1 MRIVIVGAGGVG
13 GLLAGLLSQAGEE
26 VAVVA
31 RGAHLAAIR
40 EHGLRVEG
48 DMGSFTAKVEATD
61 SIESLA
67 PADAVFVA
75 TKAWQVAEVAP
86 RLPKLVREGTVVVPL
101 QNGVESALTL
111 LGGLWPGPVLGGLC
125 AVFSWIDAPG
135 VIRMA
140 GPPIWVKVGEWP
152 RGRSARVEALC
163 EVLRRA
169 GVDARPQEDVE
180 AAAWEKFLFI
190 DPFGAAG
197 ALAAAPIGAVRGTPE
212 TRALLGQLVTEVGT
226 LARARGAHLAADAEA
241 RTIAWFDRLAP
252 ESTASMQR
260 DLAAGRPSELLDQV
274 GAVVRMAADTGLEVP
289 AHRFALAALLPREKA
304 AREKA
309 AGQKKG

>member
-40 EHGLRVEG
+40 EQGLRVEG
-48 DMGSFTAKVEATD
+48 DMGTFTARVEASD
-61 SIESLA
+61 SIDALA
-67 PADAVFVA
+67 PGDAVFVA

-86 RLPKLVREGTVVVPL
+86 RLAHLVREGTVVLPL
-101 QNGVESALTL
+101 QNGVEAPLTL

-125 AVFSWIDAPG
+125 AVFSWIQAPG
-135 VIRMA
+135 VIRMV
-140 GPPIWVKVGEWP
+140 GPPIWVKAGEWP

-197 ALAAAPIGAVRGTPE
+197 ALAAAPMGAVRGTPE
-212 TRALLGQLVTEVGT
+212 TRALLEQLVAEVGA
-226 LARARGAHLAADAEA
+226 LARARGVNLPADAES
-241 RTIAWFDRLAP
+241 RTLAWFDRLAP
-252 ESTASMQR
+252 DSTASMQR
-260 DLAAGRPSELLDQV
+260 DLLAGRPSELLDQV
-274 GAVVRMAADTGLEVP
+274 GSVVRMAAETGVDAP

-304 AREKA
+304 ARQKA
-309 AGQKKG
+309 GLPAVG

>member
-48 DMGSFTAKVEATD
+48 DMGSFTARVEATD
-61 SIESLA
+61 SLDALA
-67 PADAVFVA
+67 PADAVLVA
-75 TKAWQVAEVAP
+75 TKAWQVADVAP
-86 RLPKLVREGTVVVPL
+86 KLARLVREGTVVVPL
-101 QNGVESALTL
+101 QNGVEAALTL

-135 VIRMA
+135 VIRMV

-152 RGRSARVEALC
+152 KGRSARVEALC

-190 DPFGAAG
+190 DPFGACG
-197 ALAAAPIGAVRGTPE
+197 ALAAAPIGAVRTTPE
-212 TRALLGQLVTEVGT
+212 TRALLEQLVHEVGT
-226 LARARGAHLAADAEA
+226 LARARGVHLSLEAEA

-252 ESTASMQR
+252 DSTASMQR
-260 DLAAGRPSELLDQV
+260 DLAAGRPSELVDQV
-274 GAVVRMAADTGLEVP
+274 GAVVRMAAESGVGAP
-289 AHRFALAALLPREKA
+289 AHRFALAALLPREQA

-309 AGQKKG
+309 GLGRK